1 MINITEAAD
10 IHLSSI
16 IAENNLEGI
25 LLAVKGGGCSGF
37 NYDWQP
43 LEKLQTKVTDLE
55 LDLDVGK
62 LVVDG
67 TSVMYLA
74 GMEVDYKK
82 DIFGQRLFIEN
93 PNVQSMCGCG
103 ESFHLKDIVF
113 TSGPH
118 DPTDMDLTINAK

>member
-1 MINITEAAD
+1 MIKITEAAD

-25 LLAVKGGGCSGF
+25 LLGVKGGGCSGF

-43 LEKLQTKVTDLE
+43 LEKLDTKVTDFE
-55 LDLDVGK
+55 LPLDVGK
-62 LVVDG
+62 LIVDG
-67 TSVMYLA
+67 ASIMYLA

-82 DIFGQRLFIEN
+82 DIFGQVLSIEN

-103 ESFHLKDIVF
+103 ESFNPKDIVF
-113 TSGPH
+113 TSGPY
-118 DPTDMDLTINAK
+118 DQTGMDLTVNAK

>member
-1 MINITEAAD
+1 MITITEAAD
-10 IHLSSI
+10 LHLSSI
-16 IAENNLEGI
+16 IAENKLEGI

-43 LEKLQTKVTDLE
+43 LEKLETKVTDFE
-55 LDLDVGK
+55 VPLDVGK
-62 LVVDG
+62 LIVDG

-103 ESFHLKDIVF
+103 ESFHPKDIVF
-113 TSGPH
+113 TSGPY
-118 DPTDMDLTINAK
+118 DPTGMDLTVNAK

>member
-1 MINITEAAD
+1 MITITEAAD
-10 IHLSSI
+10 LHLSSI
-16 IAENNLEGI
+16 IAENKLEGI

-43 LEKLQTKVTDLE
+43 LEKLETKVTDFE
-55 LDLDVGK
+55 VPLDVGK
-62 LVVDG
+62 LIVDG

-103 ESFHLKDIVF
+103 ESFHPKNIVF
-113 TSGPH
+113 TSGLMIQQIW
-118 DPTDMDLTINAK
+118 T

>member
-1 MINITEAAD
+1 MITVTEAAD
-10 IHLSSI
+10 LHLSSI

-43 LEKLQTKVTDLE
+43 LEKLDTKVTDFE

-62 LVVDG
+62 LILDG
-67 TSVMYLA
+67 TSIMYLA
-74 GMEVDYKK
+74 GMEVDYRK
-82 DIFGQRLFIEN
+82 DIFGQKLMVEN

-103 ESFHLKDIVF
+103 ESFFPKDTVF
-113 TSGPH
+113 TSGPY
-118 DPTDMDLTINAK
+118 DPTGMDLTQNAK

>member
-1 MINITEAAD
+1 MITITEAAD
-10 IHLSSI
+10 LHLSSI
-16 IAENNLEGI
+16 IAENKLEGI
-25 LLAVKGGGCSGF
+25 LLAVKGGGCAGF

-43 LEKLQTKVTDLE
+43 LEQLETKVTDFE
-55 LDLDVGK
+55 VPLDVGK
-62 LVVDG
+62 LIVDG

-103 ESFHLKDIVF
+103 ESFHPKNIVF
-113 TSGPH
+113 TSGPY
-118 DPTDMDLTINAK
+118 DPTDMDLTVNAK